1 MNRTFDTDSRIEL
14 QLEVE
19 RLVAYE
25 VYLLDERRFHEW
37 LALFTEDATY
47 AVAVREVVQSTEE
60 DRGLYRYPEVP
71 VFDEDI
77 GFTSVRVK
85 RLETRLAHAEQPASL
100 TRHLITNVLVHENGG
115 DDGLPVSAH
124 FQVYQH
130 RPGVSE
136 QVFYGKREDLLRRVD
151 NQWRIARRQ
160 VVLDTSLLPSTISI
174 FF

>member
-1 MNRTFDTDSRIEL
+1 MFGTGSRSEL

-19 RLVAYE
+19 RLIAYE
-25 VYLLDERRFHEW
+25 AYLLDERRFHEW

-47 AVAVREVVQSTEE
+47 AVSVREVTQGTEE
-60 DRGLYRYPEVP
+60 DRELYRYPEVP
-71 VFDEDI
+71 VFDEDHS
-77 GFTSVRVK
+77 FTTIRVK

-100 TRHLITNVLVHENGG
+100 TRHLITNVLVHKNDG
-115 DDGLPVSAH
+115 DDGLLVSSS

-136 QVFYGKREDLLRRVD
+136 QVFYGKREDLLRWVD
-151 NQWRIARRQ
+151 DQWRIARRQ